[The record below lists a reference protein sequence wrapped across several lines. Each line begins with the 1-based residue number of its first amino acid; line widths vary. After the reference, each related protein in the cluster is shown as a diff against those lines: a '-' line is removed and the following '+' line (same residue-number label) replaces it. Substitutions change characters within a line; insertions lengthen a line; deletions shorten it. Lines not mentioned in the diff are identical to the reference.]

1 MHGASNWLSV
11 EALLVRCHPPRA
23 GSDSQESD
31 ADFTTALR
39 PIVGFLTLHMV
50 ETADILAFSEVWTCQ
65 TT

>member
-39 PIVGFLTLHMV
+39 PIVGFLPVPAENSIPL
-50 ETADILAFSEVWTCQ
+50 
-65 TT
+65 